1 MTLSVPGPQAADAS
15 HAEAAKPPI
24 GDALFSGN
32 WYRVSALKP
41 RLRGHVRI
49 HRHVYRGEIWYVV
62 EDRVSGKYHRFNPTS
77 YRVIG
82 LLDGQRTLQAVWD
95 RLTASLDDHTPS
107 QDELVQLFG
116 QLYAAD
122 LIQCDVTPDVAELF
136 ERGGRQRRSRL
147 LARFANPVSLRFPL
161 LDPDALL
168 ARLLALAGP
177 LARTPGVLL
186 WLLVVLP
193 ALALA
198 PAHWRELTG
207 NFNERLLAVDN
218 LLLLA
223 LLFPLLKAAHELGH
237 GLACKR
243 YGGEVHEMGLMLLV
257 FFPVP
262 YVDASSASTFAS
274 RWQRML
280 VGAAGMLT
288 ELFIAA
294 LAFYA
299 WLALEPGFV
308 RALAYNLIVL
318 ASITTLMF
326 NANPLLRYDGYY
338 ILADAI
344 ESPNLGQRA
353 TEYWQY
359 LLRRHVFG
367 LQLTDRPHATPGERR
382 WFVGYAPL
390 AFAYR
395 MFVLFS
401 IAVFIASGY
410 FFIGVLIAGWGI
422 VASLVLPLV
431 RGVRRMAGDS
441 ALDAQATRVRGMLL
455 GAVVLAAVLLFGVP
469 LPYHSVAEGVVWPP
483 DSAVLRAQGAGFVSR
498 VLARPGQRVQPG
510 DAVLECV
517 DPNLSARLADQR
529 GRLALAQARYDA
541 AFGVQ
546 PARAALMAEELRR
559 EQAVLA
565 TLEDDARRLVLRAG
579 AGGALLLPKPDDL
592 PGRYLKR
599 GDVVGHIDTGEPP
612 VVRVVLPQW
621 QVAPLRMSTS
631 AHNAAQ
637 GAAAAAPGSGANPA
651 AGAAPAL
658 RIEVR
663 LPQDPA
669 SVWPATL
676 NRSVPSA
683 ARELPSPA
691 LGTSGGGDIALD
703 PRDPKGLQALQSMF
717 EHELQLPAGLPYR
730 QIGTRVQVRFEHE
743 AEPIAWRI
751 GRALRRLFL
760 SQFQL

>member
-1 MTLSVPGPQAADAS
+1 MAQVSAADTPATPTAS
-15 HAEAAKPPI
+15 DVARPPL

-49 HRHVYRGEIWYVV
+49 HRHVYRDEIWYVV
-62 EDRVSGKYHRFNPTS
+62 EDRVAGKYHRFNPSS

-107 QDELVQLFG
+107 QDELVHLFG

-136 ERGGRQRRSRL
+136 ERGGRQRRSRWL
-147 LARFANPVSLRFPL
+147 QRFANPVSLRFPL
-161 LDPDALL
+161 VDPDTLL
-168 ARLLALAGP
+168 TRLVAAAGP
-177 LARTPGVLL
+177 LLRTPGLLL

-193 ALALA
+193 AVLLA
-198 PAHWRELTG
+198 PSHWYELTG

-223 LLFPLLKAAHELGH
+223 VLFPLLKAAHELGH

-243 YGGEVHEMGLMLLV
+243 YGGEVHEMGVMLLV

-294 LAFYA
+294 LAFYL

-308 RALAYNLIVL
+308 RSLAYNLIVL
-318 ASITTLMF
+318 ASLTTLMF

-401 IAVFIASGY
+401 IALFIASSY
-410 FFIGVLIAGWGI
+410 FFVGVLIAIWGLM
-422 VASLVLPLV
+422 ASLMLPLV
-431 RGVRRMAGDS
+431 RGVRRMAGDA
-441 ALDAQATRVRGMLL
+441 ALDAQATRVRAVMVGAAL
-455 GAVVLAAVLLFGVP
+455 AVVLLLFAVP
-469 LPYHSVAEGVVWPP
+469 VPYHSVAEGVVWPP

-498 VLARPGQRVQPG
+498 VVARPGQMMQPG
-510 DAVLECV
+510 EPVLECV
-517 DPNLSARLADQR
+517 DTALTARLDDQR
-529 GRLALAQARYDA
+529 ARLEQARARYDA

-546 PARAALMAEELRR
+546 PARAALMAEEVRR
-559 EQAVLA
+559 EQAALA
-565 TLEDDARRLVLRAG
+565 TLEDEARRLVLRAG
-579 AGGALLLPKPDDL
+579 AHGALLLPKHDDL

-599 GDVVGHIDTGEPP
+599 GDVIGHLDTGEAP

-621 QVAPLRMSTS
+621 QIAPLHAAVPPLASS
-631 AHNAAQ
+631 AGGPQ
-637 GAAAAAPGSGANPA
+637 G
-651 AGAAPAL
+651 APAL
-658 RIEVR
+658 RIQVR
-663 LPQDPA
+663 LPQDPG

-691 LGTSGGGDIALD
+691 LGTAGGGAIKLD
-703 PRDPKGLQALQSMF
+703 PRDPKGLQALESLF

-743 AEPIAWRI
+743 AEPLAWRL